1 MTVTLVDVARVAG
14 VSIKTASNVVRAQG
28 KFSEDTAE
36 RVRAAITELGY
47 KPNLAARGLRSGR
60 VGAISLIVP
69 DIRNPYFS
77 ELASAVIEVADQHEL
92 LVVLEQSGGELQAEL
107 ELLRGRRA
115 RLVDG
120 ILFSALALTAGN
132 TELAETVTMPVV
144 LLGEPLSGWPTDFVT
159 MPNESGAQ
167 AATDHLLARGR
178 RRILALGRRS
188 GDLAGPAHLRLLGYR
203 QALLDAG
210 ITPDPALEIDAG
222 LWQRENAARAIR
234 DALADHAQFDGVVA
248 FNDALALGAIRALQD
263 AGMRVP
269 EDVDVIGFDDIEEA
283 RFNQPTLTT
292 VKVNLEAMASSA
304 VRFLLR
310 RLDENPEQRAPVEA
324 FTSEFTIIER
334 ESTQRQHAAQV
345 APTQR
350 PSEAPSPDAPSP

>member
-1 MTVTLVDVARVAG
+1 MTVTLVDVARAAG

-28 KFSEDTAE
+28 KFSEDTAK
-36 RVRAAITELGY
+36 RVRSAIAELGY

-92 LVVLEQSGGELQAEL
+92 LVVLEQSGGEPEAEL

-132 TELAETVTMPVV
+132 ADLAETVTMPVV
-144 LLGEPLSGWPTDFVT
+144 LLGEPIAGWPTDFVT
-159 MPNESGAQ
+159 MPNQSGAR
-167 AATDHLLARGR
+167 AATKHLIDRGR
-178 RRILALGRRS
+178 RRILALGRRT
-188 GDLAGPAHLRLLGYR
+188 GDLVGPAHLRLLGYR
-203 QALLDAG
+203 QALADAG
-210 ITPDPALEIDAG
+210 IGADPMLEIDAG
-222 LWQRENAARAIR
+222 LWQRENAARTVR
-234 DALADHAQFDGVVA
+234 DALARGTDFDGIVA

-263 AGMRVP
+263 ARIRVP
-269 EDVDVIGFDDIEEA
+269 DDVSVIGFDDIEEA

-292 VKVNLEAMASSA
+292 IKIDLQAMASSA

-310 RLDENPEQRAPVEA
+310 RLDED
-324 FTSEFTIIER
+324 SEHRTASEGFISDFTIIER
-334 ESTQRQHAAQV
+334 DST
-345 APTQR
+345 
-350 PSEAPSPDAPSP
+350 